1 MAKKVAKSAKKN
13 TATVSAEKFCQE
25 WAKAAA
31 NEKTLDDLAKTL
43 GMEKSAVQ
51 ARKSNYASSL
61 GLKFPKLAR
70 GSKGPRLDKAAL
82 QKLLNGHP
90 L

>member
-1 MAKKVAKSAKKN
+1 MAKKKAAVKKSSS
-13 TATVSAEKFCQE
+13 VSAEKFCSE
-25 WAKAAA
+25 WAKASAA
-31 NEKTLDDLAKTL
+31 GKTLAELATTL

-51 ARKSNYASSL
+51 ARRNNYVASL

-70 GSKGPRLDKAAL
+70 GNAGPRLDKTAL